1 MVVDVVTHEGRNE
14 VVGVVVERLHPHGDG
29 VARLVSRGREVLRF
43 ELSVQKRVAR
53 SLIKSIKDHS

>member
-1 MVVDVVTHEGRNE
+1 MVVDVITHEGRNE
-14 VVGVVVERLHPHGDG
+14 VVGVVVEWLHPQGDG